1 MVPFWC
7 WNNKRRQSERENER
21 AEDLKLKPR
30 FNENNFKAFG
40 IIFRGNRLQRAKNVA
55 VILAAIKYSPSIT
68 FLVLW
73 TREEVAVSALLP

>member
-1 MVPFWC
+1 MVSFWG
-7 WNNKRRQSERENER
+7 WNNKRRQSEREHER

-55 VILAAIKYSPSIT
+55 VILCSSYQIFTISN
-68 FLVLW
+68 FLD
-73 TREEVAVSALLP
+73 ALN